1 MDRKAR
7 NHKSHC
13 GRWMILRNS
22 KHFRLIKLWR
32 LALVAVCA
40 LVLTA
45 PAAEA
50 KKKRAE
56 LPVEES
62 APAAEKPESAKDG
75 SEAPAESSGAP
86 SEESLVQPDVDNA
99 PPSLIPPLQG
109 KTEVM
114 ELILEDQSLYKQAM
128 IAIDKEDFGKAI
140 IYLQELI
147 PQLGEGYEPYRA
159 ECMYYEAG
167 CHQMLNRMNA
177 AMDTYKKAFEL
188 FEKYDSSNPLRLRAW
203 TQLTSLNPKALQG
216 KLDQNVLQG
225 KVDQHNINLVPQKA
239 LIAIDPNAV
248 LEVRDN
254 NRNIPVL
261 DVNDRQVL
269 PVIVKE
275 CFSDMTCL
283 ETAEIGSNVTN
294 ADTRWMPLMASGRT
308 AAFGLESGGG
318 HPAFRVKVNG
328 RSYLFDVILPEMA
341 EGQRKIL
348 LVTNHEKICAVD
360 VDSFDTWLLRMGRA
374 KDGRITTARW
384 YKLTHKKNIAPTIS
398 GAAGQKLNLPS
409 NRRNW

>member
-1 MDRKAR
+1 
-7 NHKSHC
+7 
-13 GRWMILRNS
+13 MILRNS
-22 KHFRLIKLWR
+22 KHYSFLKVWR
-32 LALVAVCA
+32 FALVVICA
-40 LVLTA
+40 LTLSA
-45 PAAEA
+45 PCADA

-56 LPVEES
+56 LPVEQSEPADEKSEAAKEPSDS
-62 APAAEKPESAKDG
+62 ASDG
-75 SEAPAESSGAP
+75 SGSAT
-86 SEESLVQPDVDNA
+86 EESLVQPDVDSST
-99 PPSLIPPLQG
+99 PSLIPPLQG

-167 CHQMLNRMNA
+167 CHQMLKRMNA

-203 TQLTSLNPKALQG
+203 TQYTSLNPKALQG
-216 KLDQNVLQG
+216 K
-225 KVDQHNINLVPQKA
+225 VDQQNITLTPQRA

-248 LEVRDN
+248 LEVREN
-254 NRNIPVL
+254 NRNIPIL
-261 DVNDRQVL
+261 EVNDRQVL

-328 RSYLFDVILPEMA
+328 KSYLFDVILPEMA

-384 YKLTHKKNIAPTIS
+384 YKLTHKKTIAPTIS

-409 NRRNW
+409 NRRSW